1 MSLHAGCYWGVLGAV
16 LSTIVVDHQL
26 TEPAPT
32 AVGCHTALP
41 FEDFYTANESRLFR
55 ALFVLT
61 GDRHQAEDLMQTA
74 FCKVWERWDRVSDLD
89 DPVGYLF
96 RTAFNTHHSATRRA
110 MRAAR
115 RLVDRSSDRPAPL
128 EPAELAAVRDRATR
142 ALDVL
147 TPRQREAVVL
157 TALLGFGR
165 ADAAQVM
172 GIRPAT
178 VRVLVSQARAALA
191 AAPEDEA

>member
-1 MSLHAGCYWGVLGAV
+1 M
-16 LSTIVVDHQL
+16 STIVVDHRL
-26 TEPAPT
+26 TESATT
-32 AVGCHTALP
+32 AVECRTTLA
-41 FEDFYTANESRLFR
+41 FEDFYTANEGRLFR

-61 GDRHQAEDLMQTA
+61 GDRHESEDLMQTA
-74 FCKVWERWDRVSDLD
+74 FCKVLERWERVAQLD

-110 MRAAR
+110 VRAAR
-115 RLVDRSSDRPAPL
+115 RLVDRSSDRPPPL
-128 EPAELAAVRDRATR
+128 EPSELTEVRDRATR

-157 TALLGFGR
+157 TELLGFGR
-165 ADAAQVM
+165 PEAARIM

-178 VRVLVSQARAALA
+178 VRVLVSQARTALVGA
-191 AAPEDEA
+191 RGEEA